1 MLGLLACRI
10 GSTGLE
16 FDQLISAVPGVR
28 PLMLSHHRWSSA
40 GTVVIFDPCTS
51 FEAVGVADVA
61 ACWFVGSFA
70 PSWLSG
76 LDQLY
81 GACSSLALPD
91 WLWK

>member
-1 MLGLLACRI
+1 MLDLLACRS
-10 GSTGLE
+10 GSKGLE
-16 FDQLISAVPGVR
+16 FDQLISVVPDVR

-40 GTVVIFDPCTS
+40 RTVEIFDPCTS

>member
-1 MLGLLACRI
+1 MLGLSACRSGSI
-10 GSTGLE
+10 GLL
-16 FDQLISAVPGVR
+16 FDQLISVVPGVR
-28 PLMLSHHRWSSA
+28 LLMLLRHRWSHA
-40 GTVVIFDPCTS
+40 RTVAIFDPCTS
-51 FEAVGVADVA
+51 FEAAGVADVA

>member
-1 MLGLLACRI
+1 MLGLSACRSGSI
-10 GSTGLE
+10 GLL
-16 FDQLISAVPGVR
+16 FDQLISVVPGVR

-51 FEAVGVADVA
+51 FEVAGVAGVA
-61 ACWFVGSFA
+61 ACWFVGNFA

-76 LDQLY
+76 LEQLY
-81 GACSSLALPD
+81 GARSCLMLPD